1 MARRLET
8 DFVED
13 PLKSCPF
20 GPEPST
26 ESTAMEEQLSG
37 DFFPRKTTIS
47 EQGAQSS
54 TQARHKLRVG
64 DLLSLQLQ
72 SFEPFGIRFGHR
84 FVEKAGWK

>member
-8 DFVED
+8 DFVQD

-20 GPEPST
+20 DTEQSPESA
-26 ESTAMEEQLSG
+26 AMEKQLSG

-54 TQARHKLRVG
+54 AQASTARVE
-64 DLLSLQLQ
+64 LLSRSSSLR
-72 SFEPFGIRFGHR
+72 PFGIRFGHSLSR
-84 FVEKAGWK
+84 K